1 MLSRANVKT
10 SPWSSAGGMTP
21 YKKLYLKP
29 RWANTLVE
37 DDAAGTTATGLG
49 YRKQW
54 LDMRFPGIDH
64 HGLDLMWFNAA
75 NQINAPQRINVIITY
90 YIQFRKVR

>member
-21 YKKLYLKP
+21 FKKIYLKP
-29 RWANTLVE
+29 RWANLLVE
-37 DDAAGTTATGLG
+37 DAAAGTTANGLG
-49 YRKQW
+49 NRKQW
-54 LDMRFPGIDH
+54 LDMNAPGVEH
-64 HGLDLMWFNAA
+64 HGLDLMWFNAS
-75 NQINAPQRINVIITY
+75 NQINALQRVNVIITY